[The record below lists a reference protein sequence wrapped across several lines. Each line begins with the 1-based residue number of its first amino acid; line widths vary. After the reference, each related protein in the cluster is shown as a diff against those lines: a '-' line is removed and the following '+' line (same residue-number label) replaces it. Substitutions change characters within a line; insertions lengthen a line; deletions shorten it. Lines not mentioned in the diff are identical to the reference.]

1 MIDELDLSFD
11 DDWER
16 GRHRRRRAG
25 RGAPSARGGRPRKRR
40 GRSLFALFVTLVLLA
55 GLAAGGWY
63 GIDRI
68 KAFFTVP
75 DYPGDGDGQA
85 TVRVIAN
92 DSGRDIA
99 KKLYDAQVVKST
111 KAFVNAFDAN
121 PQSKTIEVGYYRL
134 RQHMKASRALDMLL
148 ARNPD
153 NTLANRV
160 SSGVTITEGMISLE
174 VFTALSKSTNIPVAE
189 FQNLAK
195 DPVALGVSPDWF
207 VRQDGKPLIKSI
219 EGFLY
224 PATYEFDPGT
234 DATTILKKI
243 VANFNAQITKLD
255 FLNRVQSTLHISPFE
270 ALIAASIAQVEAK
283 FAQDMPGVARVL
295 YNRAYKTFACNCLGL
310 DSAVNYWLRI
320 TGKEPKASGALTNG
334 QLHDLSNPYNTY
346 DKPGLPPGPISN
358 PGADALTAAV
368 AAPPSGYYYFLAID
382 KEGHT
387 AFAAS
392 HAEFCKK
399 THEAAANGVSIGVC
413 DG

>member
-55 GLAAGGWY
+55 GLAAGG
-63 GIDRI
+63 
-68 KAFFTVP
+68 
-75 DYPGDGDGQA
+75 
-85 TVRVIAN
+85 
-92 DSGRDIA
+92 RDIA

-134 RQHMKASRALDMLL
+134 RQHMKATRALDMLL

-255 FLNRVQSTLHISPFE
+255 FLNRVQSTLHI
-270 ALIAASIAQVEAK
+270 
-283 FAQDMPGVARVL
+283 
-295 YNRAYKTFACNCLGL
+295 
-310 DSAVNYWLRI
+310 
-320 TGKEPKASGALTNG
+320 
-334 QLHDLSNPYNTY
+334 
-346 DKPGLPPGPISN
+346 
-358 PGADALTAAV
+358 
-368 AAPPSGYYYFLAID
+368 
-382 KEGHT
+382 
-387 AFAAS
+387 
-392 HAEFCKK
+392 
-399 THEAAANGVSIGVC
+399 
-413 DG
+413 